1 MTDCAA
7 CKRALKAHKGTGKR
21 NVLLERS
28 LACKGKGFFEP
39 GEILFCP
46 HQIKWLTM
54 HFPELF
60 AGRWAEGREVNYP
73 RRRRPGSG
81 GYFERPI
88 DYANEVERRLQHCAP
103 DGLMVLL
110 RYTYEHDLVNIG
122 KYFRLSVP
130 AIEHRIEVVVWYVSG
145 WNFYDRY
152 PYRRWHTDRDY
163 DAWLQSLE
171 EKVAEPV

>member
-1 MTDCAA
+1 VTDCSV
-7 CKRALKAHKGTGKR
+7 CKLALKSHKGAGKR
-21 NVLLERS
+21 EILLERS
-28 LACKGKGFFEP
+28 LACKGKTYFEP

-46 HQIKWLTM
+46 HQIKWLVT

-60 AGRWAEGREVNYP
+60 AGRWAEGREAQFS
-73 RRRRPGSG
+73 RRPRPGSG

-88 DYANEVERRLQHCAP
+88 DYAAEVERRLQHAAP

-110 RYTYEHDLVNIG
+110 RFAYELDLVSIG

-145 WNFYDRY
+145 WNFYDKFS
-152 PYRRWHTDRDY
+152 YRRWHTDRDY
-163 DAWLQSLE
+163 DAWLHKLE
-171 EKVAEPV
+171 AGVVG